1 VISKNL
7 FIQNK
12 ILPKNFKN
20 KSLKILSKKFDNIFL
35 QVKRDIKNNRKTIN
49 VLNNK
54 LKFNFNIKDLKK
66 FKNFKTVTIIGMGG
80 SILGSEAIYNFLK
93 SKLKKKIYFFNDLDE
108 SKIIEL
114 KKKENLSKILF
125 IIISKSG
132 NTTETLANMFSLNII
147 KKNKKN
153 IILISEKKDNL
164 LFLLSKKFN
173 LFFVEH
179 KSYIGGRYSVL
190 SEVGLL
196 PAYIMGLNIN
206 KFRSQILECLKE
218 KNKSFL
224 KESSIKLASL
234 INSKKFNNLIFLNYS
249 PELEKFLFWSQQL
262 IAESLGK
269 KNKGFLPV
277 ISNAPKDHHSLL
289 QLYLDGPKD
298 KLFNIF
304 SCEQKS
310 KERVNISKSLDIKN
324 FLNKKKIGTI
334 KNAQKK
340 ALIKSFVKKEISF
353 REFKIKA
360 IKEEVLGKLF
370 AYFMI
375 ETIIVGKLLKINPFN
390 QPAVEGVKTITKKLL
405 T

>member
-1 VISKNL
+1 MISKNL

-54 LKFNFNIKDLKK
+54 FKFNFNIKDLKK